1 MAVVEKTIDILGDE
15 TFSAFIISREIP
27 EGYPVDIYDEA
38 VKTLK
43 NYALRGLSGVQSYNF
58 PLVTTVGAWA
68 LAACRDLVNVTLP
81 QCTSFTGNGGLREN
95 TKLENVELP
104 LLRTVSEYAF
114 TNCQKLRTIS
124 LPSLTS
130 CSTGMFFGC
139 TVLDAVSLPKLQ
151 SMGNNTFYTCPAI
164 RQIDLPSVKT
174 IGSGQINGC
183 SSLEV
188 INIGPNITSI
198 NAAAF
203 QGAPEGLVINL
214 PVAEGAISGAPWGA
228 TNNIIINY
236 DTPYAG
242 SVPIPES

>member
-15 TFSAFIISREIP
+15 TLSAFIISRQVP
-27 EGYPVDIYDEA
+27 EGNPVDFYDEV

-43 NYALRGLSGVQSYNF
+43 GYALRGMKGVQSINL
-58 PLVTTVGAWA
+58 PNVTTIGGLA
-68 LAACRDLVNVTLP
+68 LSGCSDLVSVSLP
-81 QCTSFTGNGGLREN
+81 LCTTFSGTGAMRECA
-95 TKLENVELP
+95 KLENVDLP
-104 LLRTVSEYAF
+104 LLKTVSDYAF
-114 TNCQKLRTIS
+114 TYCTKLRSIS

-130 CSTGMFFGC
+130 CSTGLFFGC
-139 TVLDAVSLPKLQ
+139 SLLESASLPKLQ

-183 SSLEV
+183 TSLEV
-188 INIGPNITSI
+188 INIGPSITSI
-198 NAAAF
+198 NASAF
-203 QGAPEGLVINL
+203 QGAPEGLVVNL
-214 PVAEGAISGAPWGA
+214 PVSEGVIANAPWGA

>member
-38 VKTLK
+38 VKSLK
-43 NYALRGLSGVQSYNF
+43 GYALRGMKGMQSINL
-58 PLVTTVGAWA
+58 PNATSIGALALANCTNLVT
-68 LAACRDLVNVTLP
+68 VTLP
-81 QCTSFTGNGGLREN
+81 ACKSFPNTGALRECP
-95 TKLENVELP
+95 KLENVELP
-104 LLRTVSEYAF
+104 LLSSVAEYAF
-114 TNCQKLRTIS
+114 YGCVKLKSIS
-124 LPSLTS
+124 LPSLLS
-130 CSTGMFFGC
+130 CSTGLFFGC
-139 TVLDAVSLPKLQ
+139 TVLESVSMPRLTSLGP
-151 SMGNNTFYTCPAI
+151 NTFYMCPAI

-174 IGSGQINGC
+174 IGSGSISGC
-183 SSLEV
+183 NSLEV

-198 NAAAF
+198 NGAAF